1 MPQKKNPDIAEL
13 ARGKS
18 GRLVG
23 NLTAILVTLKGLGF
37 AYNRDLQEDKEPVF
51 DSVEATAGSLPAGAG
66 MIATLEFDTER
77 MAAAAPEGFALA
89 TEIADWLVVRGVP
102 FRDAHEISGACV
114 AAAEARGVE
123 LWDLTDAELAGISEA
138 LDPDVRAV
146 LSTSGALAG
155 RSRPG
160 GTAPVRVAEQ
170 LVAAEAAARGLR
182 RGSVD
187 DRVDEER

>member
-1 MPQKKNPDIAEL
+1 
-13 ARGKS
+13 
-18 GRLVG
+18 
-23 NLTAILVTLKGLGF
+23 
-37 AYNRDLQEDKEPVF
+37 
-51 DSVEATAGSLPAGAG
+51 
-66 MIATLEFDTER
+66 MIATLEFETER